1 MKKIFIFLFFL
12 QFLFA
17 EQNIDL
23 IKGQALFLEF
33 DKKDLQKITLNDKKI
48 NFFIHSN
55 NKNKV
60 VTIFSLPYK
69 NPTKKNIIKAIYT
82 NKEQIYTINSLEGA
96 YKKEFIQVASNKVF
110 PSKEK
115 QKQIADE
122 FKEASLIYAN
132 YTPNTLIK
140 TKFQKPLDSFIT
152 SSFGKARIF
161 NDKLA
166 SYHSGTDFRAKIGTK
181 IKAANSG
188 IVKLAKNRYY
198 AGNSII
204 IDHGYG
210 VYSQYYHLSKI
221 LVKTGDKIEKG
232 QIIGLSGDSGRVNG
246 PHLHFGII
254 VNQKQVDPIDF
265 IQKYNALFGN
275 EKI

>member
-17 EQNIDL
+17 EENVNL

-33 DKKDLQKITLNDKKI
+33 DKKDLQQITLNDKKI
-48 NFFIHSN
+48 NFFIHPN
-55 NKNKV
+55 DKNKV
-60 VTIFSLPYK
+60 VIIFSLPYK

-82 NKEQIYTINSLEGA
+82 NKEQIYTINSLEGS
-96 YKKEFIQVASNKVF
+96 YKKEFLQVAPNKVF

-115 QKQIADE
+115 QKQIANE

-132 YTPNTLIK
+132 YTPNTFISAN
-140 TKFQKPLDSFIT
+140 FQKPLDSFIT

-166 SYHSGTDFRAKIGTK
+166 SYHSGTDFRAKIGIQ

-210 VYSQYYHLSKI
+210 IYSQYYHLSKI
-221 LVKTGDKIEKG
+221 LVKTGDKVKKG
-232 QIIGLSGDSGRVNG
+232 QIIGLSGDSGRVSG

-265 IQKYNALFGN
+265 IEKYNALLNN